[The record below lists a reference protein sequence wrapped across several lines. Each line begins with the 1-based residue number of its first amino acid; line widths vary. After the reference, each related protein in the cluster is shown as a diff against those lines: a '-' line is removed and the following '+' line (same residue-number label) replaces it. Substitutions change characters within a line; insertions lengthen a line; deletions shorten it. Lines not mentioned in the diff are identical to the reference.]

1 MVRQAIIPLS
11 ALHQSD
17 LLLAKKKSVVWKH
30 AWKTGGELEFMC
42 VYIYIHGYSLMII
55 IYHYI

>member
-42 VYIYIHGYSLMII
+42 IYIYMATHL
-55 IYHYI
+55 